1 MGKNRWVPILVALVG
16 ACILAA
22 LYRYNQQSHSYEEYL
37 VTNMAALFWLPI
49 VMVLLVIRQEPS
61 GFGLTLGDSR
71 RGYRLAAMLFLAA
84 LPILLYAATRKD
96 FQAYYPIQKQAAR
109 SLAYFGYFELSY
121 GMYLFCWEFFF
132 RGFLLFGLARLIGWW
147 SVFVQAAAFGIMH
160 MGKPPA
166 EVAASFVSGLIL
178 GVVALRVKSF
188 VPCFVLHWAISV
200 TFDVLVIMAGRGL
213 LF

>member
-1 MGKNRWVPILVALVG
+1 LVALVG
-16 ACILAA
+16 ASILAA
-22 LYRYNQQSHSYEEYL
+22 LFRYNQQSHSYEEYL

-49 VMVLLVIRQEPS
+49 MLVLLVIRQEPS
-61 GFGLTLGDSR
+61 SFGLTLGDAR
-71 RGYRLAAMLFLAA
+71 RGYRLAALLFVAA
-84 LPILLYAATRKD
+84 LPFLIYAATRQD
-96 FQAYYPIQKQAAR
+96 FQAYYPIQKRAAHN
-109 SLAYFGYFELSY
+109 LAYFAYFELSY

-147 SVFVQAAAFGIMH
+147 SVFVQATAFGIMH

-178 GVVALRVKSF
+178 GIIALRARSF
-188 VPCFVLHWAISV
+188 VPCFVLHWAISI
-200 TFDVLVIMAGRGL
+200 TFDVLVITIARGL

>member
-1 MGKNRWVPILVALVG
+1 MVALVG
-16 ACILAA
+16 ASILAA
-22 LYRYNQQSHSYEEYL
+22 LFRYNQQSHSYEEYL

-49 VMVLLVIRQEPS
+49 MLVLLVIRQEPS
-61 GFGLTLGDSR
+61 SFGLTLGDAR
-71 RGYRLAAMLFLAA
+71 RGYRLAALLFVAA
-84 LPILLYAATRKD
+84 LPFLIYAATRQD
-96 FQAYYPIQKQAAR
+96 FQAYYPIQKRAAHN
-109 SLAYFGYFELSY
+109 LAYFAYFELSY

-147 SVFVQAAAFGIMH
+147 SVFVQATAFGIMH

-178 GVVALRVKSF
+178 GIIALRARSF
-188 VPCFVLHWAISV
+188 VPCFVLHWAISI
-200 TFDVLVIMAGRGL
+200 TFDVLVITIARGL